1 MFTIHSVWCGS
12 SRLCRSA
19 VPPAYRKFVCLW
31 LNSLL
36 LLLPKKISSSKQTQ
50 TNTLT
55 HANTFIII
63 LLEENGIGQSSIL
76 CILKRNR
83 NKIKSDSKMPQ
94 RPTYGYNFLSIKY
107 FFEKFIE
114 INYRNSSTKVYQFR
128 LSQKKNR
135 FLCDSSSVHSSDLY
149 ESSSGV

>member
-1 MFTIHSVWCGS
+1 MRIIKIMPF
-12 SRLCRSA
+12 SRA
-19 VPPAYRKFVCLW
+19 AG
-31 LNSLL
+31 
-36 LLLPKKISSSKQTQ
+36 LPKIRLPVIKFAVVVVAEKNIKFKTNSQ